1 MAIVT
6 VGDVMKHARDFER
19 MLGDYYAGLAERS
32 QREGVRLLTD
42 YMGRHCARLD
52 EALARLDEGVV
63 QRILKVPLRY
73 EPQAADCRCFE
84 GMELPP
90 DATAGQVLDVAMT
103 FDECLIR
110 LYRQVARQPVD
121 QEVIDLFE
129 SLIHAEETD
138 EVELKKIK
146 AMDYF

>member
-1 MAIVT
+1 MAIIT
-6 VGDVMKHARDFER
+6 VGDVIKHAEDFER
-19 MLGDYYAGLAERS
+19 MLKDYYTGLAERS

-42 YMGRHCARLD
+42 YMGRHCARIGK
-52 EALARLDEGVV
+52 ALAQLDDDEL

-73 EPQAADCRCFE
+73 EPQAADCRCFD

-90 DATAGQVLDVAMT
+90 DATAAQVLDAAMT
-103 FDECLIR
+103 LDECLIR
-110 LYRQVARQPVD
+110 LYRQVARQPVEQD
-121 QEVIDLFE
+121 VIELFE
-129 SLIHAEETD
+129 SLIHTEERD